1 MDFHA
6 AQQVK
11 TGENLHLGWRHV
23 YWAPVPAGDSGSL
36 APLLRFIPLCC
47 LWCSQDRPDSGFRVC
62 CEEMGHHREG
72 AAAWALIPGHRSLRS
87 CLSQLLS
94 QAMNRHL
101 KTPRN
106 PWSQEQKGSVL
117 FPSRPLTSFHAS
129 CIFQGSTWWDVSRN
143 FP

>member
-1 MDFHA
+1 MKTCTWGGDTFIGLLSQLVTA
-6 AQQVK
+6 APWHPSCV
-11 TGENLHLGWRHV
+11 L
-23 YWAPVPAGDSGSL
+23 P
-36 APLLRFIPLCC
+36 PLCC

-62 CEEMGHHREG
+62 CEEMGHRREG
-72 AAAWALIPGHRSLRS
+72 AAAWALILGHRSLRS

-106 PWSQEQKGSVL
+106 SWSQEQKGSVL
-117 FPSRPLTSFHAS
+117 FPSRPFTSLHAS